1 MKGMFCLVTAM
12 TGGYAKKK
20 KKPCLLESDGC
31 QLVKLLTAC
40 SKVRLNECITTSRHE
55 LTTCG
60 SIL

>member
-1 MKGMFCLVTAM
+1 M
-12 TGGYAKKK
+12 
-20 KKPCLLESDGC
+20 LESDGC

-40 SKVRLNECITTSRHE
+40 SKVRINECITTRDTSRHE